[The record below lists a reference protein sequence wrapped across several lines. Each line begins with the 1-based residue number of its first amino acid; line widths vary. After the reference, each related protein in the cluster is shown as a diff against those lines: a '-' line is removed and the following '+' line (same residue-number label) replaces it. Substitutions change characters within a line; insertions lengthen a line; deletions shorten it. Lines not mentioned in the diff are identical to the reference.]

1 MSRILLFLLIL
12 LIGLNSCHK
21 KGSGES
27 VKFEQYY
34 VQGEKLYM
42 THCSNCH
49 QMDGSGLGLLYPPLN
64 QSDFMDK
71 NFEEVLCMM
80 KNGKNGEVIVNGK
93 VFNQAMP
100 GIPTLTNLEIAE
112 IATYIY
118 NTWDHKKGIIEVTR
132 VNPIMETCQ

>member
-1 MSRILLFLLIL
+1 MSRVLLFLTFVLSL
-12 LIGLNSCHK
+12 TSCHK

-34 VQGEKLYM
+34 VQGEQLYM

-49 QMDGSGLGLLYPPLN
+49 QVDGSGLGLLYPPIKE
-64 QSDFMDK
+64 SDFMDR

-80 KNGKNGEVIVNGK
+80 KNGRSGEITVNGK
-93 VFNQAMP
+93 VFNQPMP
-100 GIPTLTNLEIAE
+100 GVPTLTNLEIAE

-118 NTWDHKKGIIEVTR
+118 NTWDHKRGIVEVTS
-132 VNPIMETCQ
+132 VNPIMENCQ